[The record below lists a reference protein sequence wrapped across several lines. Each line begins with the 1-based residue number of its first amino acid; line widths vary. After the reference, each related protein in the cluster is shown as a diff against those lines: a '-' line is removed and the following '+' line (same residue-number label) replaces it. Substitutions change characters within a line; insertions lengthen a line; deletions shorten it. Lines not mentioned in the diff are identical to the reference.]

1 MSRIAHLDGSS
12 GISGDMF
19 LGVLLDAGVP
29 EERLL
34 AELRKLPLAPADY
47 EFNTSRVTRS
57 GLAARRVEV
66 IATPNQPA
74 RHLHHIEEIING
86 STLDAETKDNALA
99 IFRRLAEAEGKVHG
113 QSPESIHFHEV
124 GAVDAIVDITGVCAG
139 LRLLGVNELHCSPLN
154 VGGGHVQAA
163 HGTLPV
169 PAPATSELLKGI
181 PVYST
186 GVEGELVTPT
196 GAALVSTLVASFGA
210 MPAMRVE
217 QIGYGAGAR
226 DFRGHPNVARLF
238 VGERGSDAAGGDVV
252 SVIQAN
258 VDDMNPQVYGFFAE
272 RALAAGALDVA
283 CSAIVMKKNRPGIEI
298 TIFCAPDRAAALA
311 QLLFEQTTTIGAR
324 IYETRRKTL
333 EREAV
338 SIETAYGPVRMK
350 VSKQNGRTL
359 NATPEYEDCAHL
371 AREKN
376 VPVKEVILAA
386 QAAYRIVSLDH

>member
-1 MSRIAHLDGSS
+1 
-12 GISGDMF
+12 MF

-47 EFNTSRVTRS
+47 EFKTSRVTRS
-57 GLAARRVEV
+57 GLAAKRVEV
-66 IATPNQPA
+66 IAAPNQPA

-86 STLDAETKDNALA
+86 SALDAATKDNALA
-99 IFRRLAEAEGKVHG
+99 IFRRLAKAEGKVHG
-113 QSPESIHFHEV
+113 QPPESIHFHEV
-124 GAVDAIVDITGVCAG
+124 GALDAIVDITGVCIG
-139 LRLLGVNELHCSPLN
+139 LRLLGITELHCSPLN

-196 GAALVSTLVASFGA
+196 GAALVSTLAAGFGA

-238 VGERGSDAAGGDVV
+238 VGERASDAAGGDVV
-252 SVIQAN
+252 SVIQSN

-272 RALAAGALDVA
+272 QALAAGALDVT
-283 CSAIVMKKNRPGIEI
+283 CSAIVMKKNRPGIEL
-298 TIFCAPDRAAALA
+298 TILCAPDRAAALA

-324 IYETRRKTL
+324 IYETRRKML

-338 SIETAYGPVRMK
+338 SIETAYGSVRMK

-359 NATPEYEDCAHL
+359 NATPEYEDCARL

-376 VPVKEVILAA
+376 VPVKEVMLAA